1 MGAQIYESLLRGR
14 GLAVYGPRYGGVT
27 IKNNIIGGPMK
38 TKNNTGSQQ
47 ASLRAG
53 IIAASIMVFACFGA
67 AIAFAGEA
75 RDAQT
80 PDHLAGR

>member
-1 MGAQIYESLLRGR
+1 
-14 GLAVYGPRYGGVT
+14 
-27 IKNNIIGGPMK
+27 MK

-67 AIAFAGEA
+67 AIAFAGEV
-75 RDAQT
+75 RDTQM
-80 PDHLAGR
+80 PDHLAGRQ